1 MPRTTGSVATR
12 PLRRRLPGA
21 AGLILLSCLTAAA
34 PLQAQDWMTGV
45 SPWSTF
51 ANPMTQSTMS
61 PWSSF
66 ASPMGQSTSSPW
78 SSYSAPMTLSPWST
92 FPSTHGS
99 QFGNQWPGQSASTTP
114 YHQQSSSAQQTPY
127 SGQLLTCPD
136 GQGSDS
142 HQPDLTGFWRGSG
155 GESVEVQR
163 NYARIWGGHDKPCNC
178 IFFLVGERL
187 IAYSPDTDVVRKY
200 WYKSG
205 GSNQFTLVDESG
217 NVMTYQR
224 AR

>member
-1 MPRTTGSVATR
+1 MRRTTGPVALR
-12 PLRRRLPGA
+12 PLCRRLPGV
-21 AGLILLSCLTAAA
+21 AGLIFLSCLTAA
-34 PLQAQDWMTGV
+34 PLQAQDWMSGV

-51 ANPMTQSTMS
+51 ANPMTQSIPS
-61 PWSSF
+61 PWSSL
-66 ASPMGQSTSSPW
+66 ASPMGQST
-78 SSYSAPMTLSPWST
+78 LSPWST
-92 FPSTHGS
+92 SPSTYGS
-99 QFGNQWPGQSASTTP
+99 QFGNQWPGQSGFTAP
-114 YHQQSSSAQQTPY
+114 YHQQPYSAQQMPY

-136 GQGSDS
+136 AQGADS
-142 HQPDLTGFWRGSG
+142 HQPDLTGSWRGSG

-163 NYARIWGGHDKPCNC
+163 NYARIWGGDDKPCNC
-178 IFFLVGERL
+178 IFFLVGQRL

-224 AR
+224 TR